1 VTAPGV
7 AGSRLRTVIARV
19 DAVEAAALGAV
30 VASLAA
36 WSLALGRVDL
46 SAISDVGLVTALPPL
61 LLTAVAVITL
71 SFALVVTLRPHAEWL
86 VWIHLLALIVML
98 FAITAIV
105 EPEPRFTVA
114 WRHVGI
120 IENLTRTGVVD
131 PKIDAYFSWP
141 GFFALG
147 AFLTQALGLSSAL
160 DLTPWAPLVFNLM
173 YLPAVVMLLRT
184 ATTDSRVIWVG
195 CWLFFIGDW
204 IGQDY
209 FSPQGFDYFVYILV
223 LAILL
228 TWFRSA
234 PAGDGRLARWFQP
247 VDEPPRPRLS
257 GFQRT
262 ALLSIVVLLFTTTV
276 YSHQLTPF
284 AILGLTGLLVI
295 LRRLS
300 AQGLPTLMA
309 VVLGTW
315 LSYMTVT
322 YLGGHIASLISRI
335 GNVDTTVAAN
345 LTERV
350 RGSNLHVIVIFVRL
364 LNTATLFGLAALG
377 GLRRLLTNR
386 RDLTW
391 PLLALAPFGLLL
403 LQDYGGEML
412 LRVYLFS
419 LPFTAFLAAHA
430 LVAWSGRRERLLRA
444 APVALAA
451 LVLVAGFFVSRFGNE
466 RQDLVT
472 VDESTGM
479 HQLYKVAPKD
489 SLLVSASGNIFWKFT
504 DYELYHYRSVT
515 PAVLTFNVPAIVD
528 LMRSEPG
535 RPAYLILSRSQA
547 AALELQSGMS
557 DAEWQ
562 RFEQMIANDPAL
574 RLVYLNPDV
583 RIYQLVPGTTA

>member
-1 VTAPGV
+1 MTAPGV

-300 AQGLPTLMA
+300 AQG
-309 VVLGTW
+309 
-315 LSYMTVT
+315 
-322 YLGGHIASLISRI
+322 
-335 GNVDTTVAAN
+335 
-345 LTERV
+345 
-350 RGSNLHVIVIFVRL
+350 
-364 LNTATLFGLAALG
+364 
-377 GLRRLLTNR
+377 
-386 RDLTW
+386 
-391 PLLALAPFGLLL
+391 
-403 LQDYGGEML
+403 
-412 LRVYLFS
+412 
-419 LPFTAFLAAHA
+419 
-430 LVAWSGRRERLLRA
+430 
-444 APVALAA
+444 
-451 LVLVAGFFVSRFGNE
+451 
-466 RQDLVT
+466 
-472 VDESTGM
+472 
-479 HQLYKVAPKD
+479 
-489 SLLVSASGNIFWKFT
+489 
-504 DYELYHYRSVT
+504 
-515 PAVLTFNVPAIVD
+515 
-528 LMRSEPG
+528 
-535 RPAYLILSRSQA
+535 
-547 AALELQSGMS
+547 
-557 DAEWQ
+557 
-562 RFEQMIANDPAL
+562 
-574 RLVYLNPDV
+574 
-583 RIYQLVPGTTA
+583 